1 VITLEDC
8 VAFCGVTEEEVLAI
22 AEHEHMPAV
31 SAAALTRYL
40 LSLDHGSDNVRDMI
54 IDDIRQA
61 QRNDDKE
68 HVLILLH
75 VLHHF
80 LRRHPEAIPARH
92 PWMESSSE
100 SLREREIRMRALA
113 HRMEFTVEEI
123 GGRFTLVRSA
133 DVPRTVRHE
142 NLTLSEA
149 EELLEAWKLR
159 GGG

>member
-1 VITLEDC
+1 
-8 VAFCGVTEEEVLAI
+8 
-22 AEHEHMPAV
+22 
-31 SAAALTRYL
+31 
-40 LSLDHGSDNVRDMI
+40 
-54 IDDIRQA
+54 
-61 QRNDDKE
+61 
-68 HVLILLH
+68 
-75 VLHHF
+75 
-80 LRRHPEAIPARH
+80 
-92 PWMESSSE
+92 
-100 SLREREIRMRALA
+100 MRALA